1 VDEPWVASSIL
12 KETFPQIPAGGA
24 CQSLFEEDQAKTDR
38 FAVLVIHIDDFDKM
52 LQHVG
57 EPVMSDVVV
66 RLARIIDDLSKTY
79 PMQWGRLHEN
89 RFTCFCPDMDESGA
103 AHLAGQMQGR
113 FARPDEHSVS
123 VGIAVYPFWPFEKM
137 TILAN
142 AKKALDHAAFF
153 GPGTV
158 TPFDAVSLNISADK
172 LYQYGDMDGAIKE
185 FERALAVDPK
195 NVNVHNSL
203 GVCYGV
209 RGKFDL
215 AIDAFETAIALD
227 PEDVMATYNLGL
239 AHFKQGHREKALDLF
254 LEAHGLDGEH
264 PDIACQIGLC
274 YREMGRTEAALGYL
288 EKAARSTPR
297 WGHVFRALGDCYL
310 EKERLRDAVKA
321 YEKAVKR
328 HPTDSKSLSA
338 LGYLYGE
345 LGENEDIAIMLC
357 RESISLDPNNGLFRY
372 RLGKLYAQHGDYD
385 KAIEQLKMAADL
397 GQACGEFLR
406 EAESARDC
414 RP

>member
-12 KETFPQIPAGGA
+12 KETFPQIPAGEA
-24 CQSLFEEDQAKTDR
+24 FQALFEGSAAKTDR
-38 FAVLVIHIDDFDKM
+38 FAVLVIRIDDFDKT
-52 LQHVG
+52 LKHSG
-57 EPVMSDVVV
+57 ENVTSAVVV
-66 RLARIIDDLSKTY
+66 RLARIIDALSNTY
-79 PMQWGRLHEN
+79 PMQWGRLNED
-89 RFTCFCPDMDESGA
+89 RFACFCPDTDEA
-103 AHLAGQMQGR
+103 AAAQLVGQMQQR
-113 FARPDEHSVS
+113 FALPDEHSVS
-123 VGIAVYPFWPFEKM
+123 VGIAVYPFWPFERM
-137 TILAN
+137 TILPN

-209 RGKFDL
+209 RGDFDL
-215 AIDAFETAIALD
+215 AIDAFETAIALN

-239 AHFKQGHREKALDLF
+239 AHLKQGHREKALDLF

-274 YREMGRTEAALGYL
+274 YREMGRMEAALGYL
-288 EKAARSTPR
+288 EKAAQNTPK

-321 YEKAVKR
+321 YEKAIKR

-345 LGENEDIAIMLC
+345 LGENEEIAIMLC
-357 RESISLDPNNGLFRY
+357 RESTTLDPNNGLFRY
-372 RLGKLYAQHGDYD
+372 RLGKLYAQRGDYE
-385 KAIEQLKMAADL
+385 KALDQLRVAAGL
-397 GQACGEFLR
+397 GEDCGELIR
-406 EAESARDC
+406 EAESARDWQ
-414 RP
+414 P